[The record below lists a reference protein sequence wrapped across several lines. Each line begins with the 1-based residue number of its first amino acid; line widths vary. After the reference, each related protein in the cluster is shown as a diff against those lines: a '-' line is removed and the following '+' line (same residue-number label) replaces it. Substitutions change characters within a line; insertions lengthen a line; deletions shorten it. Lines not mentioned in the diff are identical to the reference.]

1 MFKLISSPIFTLNF
15 IEISYWVCYV
25 LNKCH
30 KMKMLK
36 SQLRLFYAKFF
47 DSFSDMKNSF
57 QNYNS
62 AFPVVGYFI

>member
-1 MFKLISSPIFTLNF
+1 
-15 IEISYWVCYV
+15 
-25 LNKCH
+25 
-30 KMKMLK
+30 MLK